1 MAEKYICLNG
11 SYIKADK
18 PVLESKNRSFLYGD
32 GLFETIHA
40 NGTEPQFIERHL
52 KRLLEGMK
60 QLKMVI
66 PGYFTTDYF
75 IRHLKGV
82 LTRNKQFQGARVR
95 ITVFRN
101 NGGLYTPGTNDMSF
115 VIESTLLEHD
125 TYRLNQKG
133 YQIDVYQ
140 DMTKPV
146 YPLSA
151 VKTTSA
157 LLFVLAGIF
166 RSENNLDECILLNQS
181 KRICESI
188 SSNVFI
194 VKGDRYYTPSLGE
207 GCLPGIMRQ
216 VIIEII
222 QKEGFHLYDDC
233 TLTVNDMLNS
243 DEIFLTNAISG
254 IRWVVAFRQKRY
266 YNKSS
271 KFLIKKLN
279 EIAFGV

>member
-1 MAEKYICLNG
+1 MAEKYVCLNG
-11 SYIKADK
+11 SYIKAGK

-52 KRLLEGMK
+52 NRMLKSMK
-60 QLKMVI
+60 QLKMII
-66 PGYFTTDYF
+66 PGFFTPDYFT
-75 IRHLKGV
+75 RHIKGV

-101 NGGLYTPGTNDMSF
+101 NGGLYTPGTNEVSYL
-115 VIESTLLEHD
+115 IESTMLEHD

-166 RSENNLDECILLNQS
+166 RSENNLDECILLNHS

-194 VKGDRYYTPSLGE
+194 VKRDRYYTPSLRE

-216 VIIEII
+216 IIIEII
-222 QKEGFHLYDDC
+222 RKEGFHLHDDC
-233 TLTVNDMLNS
+233 TLTADDMLNS

-254 IRWVVAFRQKRY
+254 IRWVVAFGQKRY

-279 EIAFGV
+279 EIAFGI

>member
-11 SYIKADK
+11 SYIKSDK
-18 PVLESKNRSFLYGD
+18 PILESKNRSFLYGD

-40 NGTEPQFIERHL
+40 NGTEPQFVELHMIRML
-52 KRLLEGMK
+52 SGMNM
-60 QLKMVI
+60 LKMII
-66 PGYFTTDYF
+66 PGFFSAAYFTSH
-75 IRHLKGV
+75 IKGV

-101 NGGLYTPGTNDMSF
+101 GGGLYTPETNEVSF
-115 VIESTLLEHD
+115 VIESNPLEYD
-125 TYRLNQKG
+125 LYTLNQQG
-133 YQIDVYQ
+133 YRIEIFPDIA
-140 DMTKPV
+140 KPV
-146 YPLSA
+146 NLLAS

-166 RSENNLDECILLNQS
+166 RSENLLDDCLILNQPG
-181 KRICESI
+181 RICESI
-188 SSNVFI
+188 SSNIFLL
-194 VKGDRYYTPSLGE
+194 KGNKYYTPSLKE

-222 QKEGFHLYDDC
+222 KDEGLYINDDC
-233 TLTVNDMLNS
+233 SLTVDDLLKS
-243 DEIFLTNAISG
+243 DEIFLTNSISG

-271 KFLIKKLN
+271 KFLIKLLN
-279 EIAFGV
+279 DKAFGN